1 MLKLSNYYKEVLQKI
16 YNDVIIEYVIS
27 YNMNNNSNFIN
38 FKILININDM
48 PTTIE
53 ELFKYHN
60 KLEDIHNTYNA
71 NGNLKILVM
80 INNDHKYAK
89 HFKMEFIDYIIY

>member
-1 MLKLSNYYKEVLQKI
+1 MLKLSHFYKEILQKI

-27 YNMNNNSNFIN
+27 YDMNNNSNFIN

-53 ELFKYHN
+53 ELYKYHGTV
-60 KLEDIHNTYNA
+60 KCLI
-71 NGNLKILVM
+71 
-80 INNDHKYAK
+80 
-89 HFKMEFIDYIIY
+89 

>member
-1 MLKLSNYYKEVLQKI
+1 MLKLSNFYKEILQKI

-53 ELFKYHN
+53 ELYKYHN
-60 KLEDIHNTYNA
+60 KLKEIHNTYNTI
-71 NGNLKILVM
+71 NGNLKILVI

-89 HFKMEFIDYIIY
+89 HLKMEFIDY

>member
-1 MLKLSNYYKEVLQKI
+1 MLKLSNYYKDVLQKI

-27 YNMNNNSNFIN
+27 YNNNIISNFIN

-53 ELFKYHN
+53 ELFQYHN
-60 KLEDIHNTYNA
+60 KLKDIYYTYN
-71 NGNLKILVM
+71 NLKILII
-80 INNDHKYAK
+80 INNDHNNSS
-89 HFKMEFIDYIIY
+89 HFKMEFIDYII

>member
-27 YNMNNNSNFIN
+27 YNNNIISNFIN

-53 ELFKYHN
+53 ELFKYHD
-60 KLEDIHNTYNA
+60 KLQDINDTYD
-71 NGNLKILVM
+71 NLKILII

-89 HFKMEFIDYIIY
+89 HFKMEFIDYII